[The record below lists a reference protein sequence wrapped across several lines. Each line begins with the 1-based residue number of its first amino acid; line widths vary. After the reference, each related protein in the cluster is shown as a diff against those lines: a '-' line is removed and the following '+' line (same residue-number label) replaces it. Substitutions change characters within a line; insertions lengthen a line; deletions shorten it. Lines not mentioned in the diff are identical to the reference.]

1 MGTEAIWVPLVMA
14 AVGTAASVY
23 NTRQTNKRMD
33 KSLARQIDNQASKRA
48 EANKRTDK
56 LLEEVQQS
64 NPAAERQRALSGFL
78 SQLKAGSGAAT
89 AGLADNSG
97 SASSRFAADSAAA
110 ALGIENY
117 GNQRAE
123 IQASIDAPK
132 YQRDRESVMANRA
145 QTDLQEIDR
154 QARARA
160 FLDGLRVQRAGVR
173 NPYIDA
179 FASAMQSGASAYG
192 SSAGGT
198 GTSGFDFGYS
208 GTPIW
213 GGGVLGAHGDRG
225 QNTAGTVQVID
236 DVRALADGVVIQI
249 VDRVSKAANVG
260 QLDLEVLGNL
270 AHGLGD
276 LIRHRVE
283 GGCHL

>member
-213 GGGVLGAHGDRG
+213 GGGANLYPGSR
-225 QNTAGTVQVID
+225 TA
-236 DVRALADGVVIQI
+236 
-249 VDRVSKAANVG
+249 
-260 QLDLEVLGNL
+260 
-270 AHGLGD
+270 
-276 LIRHRVE
+276 
-283 GGCHL
+283 